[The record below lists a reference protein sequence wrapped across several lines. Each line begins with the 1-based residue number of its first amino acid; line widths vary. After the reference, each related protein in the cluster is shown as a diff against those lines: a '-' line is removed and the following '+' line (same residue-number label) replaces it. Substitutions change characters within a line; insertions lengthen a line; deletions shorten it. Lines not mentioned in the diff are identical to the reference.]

1 MVYDFT
7 LCARVSPVCIDAYLR
22 ASMRAYLRKQGRTL
36 RALSTLFRNT
46 RVNLRPRGPTT
57 TRFSRDNDIDNTTTY
72 VLGARVATARTTSR
86 GSRYVLLSL
95 SLFSSPLV
103 PRLPLAV
110 SLCAGWPAY
119 DVAWYGAISP
129 FAVRVIPE
137 PIDRDLED
145 IPCFHRSAPCHE
157 ATVSEMTIRDT
168 GVRNSFPRT
177 EKSQQVER
185 SRSYGCRW
193 AAPRGALA
201 N

>member
-1 MVYDFT
+1 
-7 LCARVSPVCIDAYLR
+7 
-22 ASMRAYLRKQGRTL
+22 MRAYLRKQGRTL
-36 RALSTLFRNT
+36 RALSTPFRNT
-46 RVNLRPRGPTT
+46 RVNLRPRGPTA
-57 TRFSRDNDIDNTTTY
+57 TRFSRDNDIDNTTMY
-72 VLGARVATARTTSR
+72 VRSARVATARTTSR

-95 SLFSSPLV
+95 SLSFL
-103 PRLPLAV
+103 LP
-110 SLCAGWPAY
+110 SRPPPPFGGPLCAGWPAY

-145 IPCFHRSAPCHE
+145 IPCFHRFAPCHE
-157 ATVSEMTIRDT
+157 ATVSEMTIKDT
-168 GVRNSFPRT
+168 GVRNSFSRT
-177 EKSQQVER
+177 KKSQQVER